1 MSDIDFDGLRGEL
14 LAAITAINAAKTALK
29 DDFSDRSVYA
39 RVDLG
44 HIARD
49 LTRGMHLLD
58 NTEKILKGNN

>member
-1 MSDIDFDGLRGEL
+1 MTDIDFDGLRAEL
-14 LAAITAINAAKTALK
+14 LAALTAINTAKTALK
-29 DDFSDRSVYA
+29 DDFSDRSVYT

-49 LTRGMHLLD
+49 LTRGMNLLD